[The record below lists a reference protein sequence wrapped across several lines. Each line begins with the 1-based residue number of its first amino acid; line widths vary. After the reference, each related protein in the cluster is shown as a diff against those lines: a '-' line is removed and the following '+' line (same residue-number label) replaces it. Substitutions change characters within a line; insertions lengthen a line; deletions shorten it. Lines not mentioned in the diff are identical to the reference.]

1 MMNNVSTLAYVNSNA
16 QIGKDVIIEPF
27 AYIDDNVVI
36 GDGCRIMS
44 HSTVLSGARLGKSCT
59 VFPGAVVGGIPQDLK
74 FHGEKTT
81 AEIGDFTTIRECA
94 TVNRGTASKG
104 KTVVGNNCLIMA
116 YSHVAHDC
124 VLGNHVILGN
134 ACQIAGEV
142 QIFDWAILSGGCLIH
157 QFCRVGEHVIVQ
169 GGSRSPKD
177 IPPYVT
183 AGREPI
189 SFAGINLIGLRR
201 RNFSPEQIQT
211 IQECYRTIYQS
222 GLNFSQAVERIEQNL
237 EPSVERDT
245 VLNFLKTSQRGILRG
260 FSD

>member
-1 MMNNVSTLAYVNSNA
+1 MMDATKFAYVNPNA
-16 QIGKDVIIEPF
+16 KIGKDVVIEPF
-27 AYIDDNVVI
+27 AYIDDNVEI
-36 GDGCRIMS
+36 GDGCKIMT
-44 HSTVLSGARLGKSCT
+44 HAVILSGAKLGRGCT

-74 FHGEKTT
+74 FRGEETT
-81 AEIGDFTTIRECA
+81 AEIGDHTTIRECA

-124 VLGNHVILGN
+124 LLGNNVILGN

-142 QIFDWAILSGGCLIH
+142 QIADWAILSGGCLIH

-201 RNFSPEQIQT
+201 RNFSPAQIQI
-211 IQECYRTIYQS
+211 IQECYRIIYQS
-222 GLNFSQAVERIEQNL
+222 GLNFSQAVERIQDNI
-237 EPSVERDT
+237 EPTLERDT
-245 VLNFLKTSQRGILRG
+245 VLNFLKTSQRGIVRG
-260 FSD
+260 YAD